1 MLFLVSEFRSF
12 FFLLLLSSI
21 QLFIYSPAE
30 GHLDFFQF
38 GVIMNKTTIN
48 IHIQVFH
55 EHKLLFLLGKYLA
68 VRFLGYTVSIFLT
81 L

>member
-1 MLFLVSEFRSF
+1 MLFLISEFHSF
-12 FFLLLLSSI
+12 FFYCSVVFNCLSI
-21 QLFIYSPAE
+21 HQLKDIWI
-30 GHLDFFQF
+30 FFQF